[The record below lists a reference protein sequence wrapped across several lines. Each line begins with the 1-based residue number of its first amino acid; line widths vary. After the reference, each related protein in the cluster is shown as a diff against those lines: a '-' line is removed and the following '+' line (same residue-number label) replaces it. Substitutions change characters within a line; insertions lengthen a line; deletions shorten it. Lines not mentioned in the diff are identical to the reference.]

1 MIIKIIKKNI
11 KIFFLISIIILIYFF
26 NLIVIKPF
34 PFFNV
39 DYIKDIDKFNLSP
52 LKDKKKFYKFN
63 LNKQNIPAHIKEKLD
78 LYLNFNIYD
87 KIRISTE
94 LTREL
99 QENSIGSELKS
110 VNNVFLKAKNF
121 HEICSESAKIFVS
134 VMSYLNVT
142 ARVIWTN
149 GHTVAEVWNGEKW
162 IMTDT
167 LSNIYALDKKDEFYL
182 SFSELVSLY
191 PEVKFTK
198 ITQKNYSLYDYHKDK
213 KVFHKVIENNNLIF
227 VIPNRE
233 IFSFHTKKKKISRV
247 TNLLNFNNP
256 YIAKQYIGTNDV
268 NKVGNVGIYIYKRFF
283 D

>member
-233 IFSFHTKKKKISRV
+233 IFSFHTKKKK
-247 TNLLNFNNP
+247 F
-256 YIAKQYIGTNDV
+256 QG
-268 NKVGNVGIYIYKRFF
+268 
-283 D
+283 

>member
-1 MIIKIIKKNI
+1 MLIKIIKKNI